1 MTFFKRYTL
10 MFLAMLGV
18 CLTHTS
24 QAAVSLDRTRVI
36 YTGGEKS
43 VSLSISNQN
52 TQLPYLAQGWIENEQ
67 AEKITSPMVVLPPVQ
82 RLEAGASSQVKIQ
95 GLPELSNLPQDRESL
110 FYFNLREIPPRSDK
124 PNTLQIALQT
134 RVKLF
139 YRPLAIAPKS
149 GLSEAPWQ
157 EKLTLT
163 RQGDRYQVNN
173 PTPYYITLIE
183 AAPDLKTGSPAD
195 FKPLMIPPKAQQDLG
210 LSAKVLGE
218 KPVLTYVN
226 DYGGRPL
233 LQFSC
238 VAGTCTAS
246 PVAANK

>member
-1 MTFFKRYTL
+1 MIRFKRTTVPL
-10 MFLAMLGV
+10 LALLSA
-18 CLTHTS
+18 CTAQTS
-24 QAAVSLDRTRVI
+24 LAAVSLDRTRVI
-36 YTGGEKS
+36 FTGAEKS

-67 AEKITSPMVVLPPVQ
+67 SEKITSPMVVLPPVQ
-82 RLEAGASSQVKIQ
+82 RLEPGASSQIKIQ
-95 GLPELSNLPQDRESL
+95 GLPEISKLPQDRESL

-139 YRPLAIAPKS
+139 YRPIAIATKTGS
-149 GLSEAPWQ
+149 SETPWQ
-157 EKLTLT
+157 EQLTLT

-173 PTPYYITLIE
+173 PTPYFITVIE
-183 AAPDLKTGSPAD
+183 ATRDLKAESPAD

-210 LSAKVLGE
+210 VSSKVLGE
-218 KPVLTYVN
+218 KPVLTYIN
-226 DYGGRPL
+226 DYGGRPQ

-238 VAGTCTAS
+238 AAQTCTAS
-246 PVAANK
+246 PVVNKR